1 MDKKTGLFIITIIM
15 FTLGLWPI
23 ALLFLVIAIVTP
35 NNTSPNKTTSEY
47 QQDEIEQLKKE
58 VEELKAEKFVQQI
71 IDKTNNR

>member
-35 NNTSPNKTTSEY
+35 NKTTSEN
-47 QQDEIEQLKKE
+47 QQAEIEQLKKE